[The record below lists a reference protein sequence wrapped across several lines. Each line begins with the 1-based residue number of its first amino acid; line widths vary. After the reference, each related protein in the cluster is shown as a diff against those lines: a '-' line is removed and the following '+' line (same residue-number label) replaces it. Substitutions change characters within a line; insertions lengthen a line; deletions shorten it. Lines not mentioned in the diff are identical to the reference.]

1 MSETR
6 NAYVEKIKAKLD
18 EWNADIAKLE
28 AKARQQEADTQ
39 IKLIERIETLKKK
52 RKSTEEDLDKLRQ
65 AGDSAWQDLKM
76 GVENAA
82 ASLGDAIKSAKSRF
96 T

>member
-6 NAYVEKIKAKLD
+6 NTYVEKIKAKLD

-39 IKLIERIETLKKK
+39 IKLMERIETLKKK
-52 RKSTEEDLDKLRQ
+52 RKSTEDDLDKLRQ
-65 AGDSAWQDLKM
+65 AGDNAWQDLKT